1 VDNQRFVD
9 GIGAIAVVGGT
20 VRVDFVT
27 LSPLERDAKGQAKP
41 VFEHRMIMSLDGF
54 MVAAG
59 KIQEAVEHLKKAG
72 VKMPGNPAKELGL
85 TINKPAT
92 ETAPTNGGEKPASKK
107 NVEKKPPFP

>member
-9 GIGAIAVVGGT
+9 GIGAIAVVGNT

-27 LSPLERDAKGQAKP
+27 LSPLERDAKGQPKA

-59 KIQEAVEHLKKAG
+59 KIQEAVEALKKAG
-72 VKMPGNPAKELGL
+72 VKMPGSEAKNVGL
-85 TINKPAT
+85 TLDSSAG
-92 ETAPTNGGEKPASKK
+92 EAAPKADGAKAPLKK
-107 NVEKKPPFP
+107 TTEKKPPFP